1 MKPTFSL
8 FADTSKYAADLDWI
22 INSPSLFIDPIGLNA
37 SHLKG
42 LTSLPTITSPYHL
55 SNRLGFYYQWLWKQV
70 IEQSDQYELIAEEL
84 QINSKGRTVGAIDF
98 IVRDQTNQ
106 QLEHWEVA
114 IKFYLY
120 YQGEWLGPNN
130 NDRLD
135 LKIGKM
141 LNHQLKMTTF
151 EDFKQQ
157 FSDFDAIK
165 PKMIVQGRLYTNPFT
180 TEELP
185 THCSSLVLNTQ
196 RIKGN
201 WCFEHQFHLIK
212 ERLYLLDKSQWVT
225 GLKQSS
231 ILPFSMSKLSKT
243 VHLQSQSGTYWFIV
257 PDDWINVS

>member
-22 INSPSLFIDPIGLNA
+22 INSPSLFTDPIVLNA
-37 SHLKG
+37 SNLKG
-42 LTSLPTITSPYHL
+42 LTSLPSISSPYHL

-70 IEQSDQYELIAEEL
+70 IEQSARYDLIAEEI
-84 QINSKGRTVGAIDF
+84 QINSEGRTVGAIDF
-98 IVRDQTNQ
+98 IVKEKNSKH
-106 QLEHWEVA
+106 LEHWEIA

-120 YQGEWLGPNN
+120 YQGKWLGPNN

-135 LKIGKM
+135 LKIDKM
-141 LNHQLKMTTF
+141 LNHQLKLTAS
-151 EDFKQQ
+151 EAFKEQCDY
-157 FSDFDAIK
+157 SDNIE
-165 PKMIVQGRLYTNPFT
+165 PKMLVQGRLYTNPFT

-185 THCSSLVLNTQ
+185 THCSSLALNTQ

-225 GLKQSS
+225 GLKQPS

-243 VHLQSQSGTYWFIV
+243 VHLQSQSGIYWFIV